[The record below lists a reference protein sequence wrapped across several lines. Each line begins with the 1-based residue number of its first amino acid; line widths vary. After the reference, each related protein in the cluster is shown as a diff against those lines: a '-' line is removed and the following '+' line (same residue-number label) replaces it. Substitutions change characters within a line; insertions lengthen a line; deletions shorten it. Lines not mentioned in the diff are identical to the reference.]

1 MNQNLPEFI
10 VASRNVT
17 YSVEHLVSNLKEINS
32 ILLEDGEVSDYEP
45 SLDELLDLAN
55 EYAQEDLSCGWG
67 HTVED
72 IYLEEVYE

>member
-1 MNQNLPEFI
+1 MSQNYPKFI

-17 YSVEHLVSNLKEINS
+17 YDTAKLAESLKEINS
-32 ILLEDGEVSDYEP
+32 IFNEEGEVFDYEP